1 MKTLYNCIRKDLNS
15 ITGNNLRRIKLLL
28 GVDNIDHINM
38 KSLEK
43 VKYYEATNDEE
54 KLRINMVKELIEV
67 KREYFHLENFSAFEI
82 DQMLEHL
89 CIT

>member
-1 MKTLYNCIRKDLNS
+1 MILF
-15 ITGNNLRRIKLLL
+15 
-28 GVDNIDHINM
+28 GVDSIDRITM

-43 VKYYEATNDEE
+43 IKYCEATNDEE
-54 KLRINMVKELIEV
+54 KLRISMVKELIEV
-67 KREYFHLENFSAFEI
+67 KRKHFHLENFSPLEI